1 MRRVETGTKTM
12 AHRYF
17 EGKVHA
23 AMYAKY
29 RPIPPTKLIERMVSF
44 IKEKVSFMPA
54 TFMHLVSNLSIS

>member
-1 MRRVETGTKTM
+1 M